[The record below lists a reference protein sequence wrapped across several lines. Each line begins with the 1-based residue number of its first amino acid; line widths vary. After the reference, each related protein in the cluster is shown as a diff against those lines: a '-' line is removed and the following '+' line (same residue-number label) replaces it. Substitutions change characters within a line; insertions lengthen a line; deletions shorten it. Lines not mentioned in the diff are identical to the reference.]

1 MFEDDGNGDLN
12 IFVHADAAHGGLGSG
27 KHDTITSIANNVTGD
42 YCIEIAIE
50 ATGEPTPD
58 HDTLLLVHSDTSDGS
73 TSFTD
78 SSPLGATITA
88 HGNVQH
94 DTAQTLGFGSSC
106 VLFDGTGDYLSVP
119 SNALYTLGTGS
130 FTIEA
135 RVRWSASPATEGIIT
150 NRPDGSAS
158 GIWAMNTN
166 ASSKFVFGTNSATL
180 ITGGT
185 TLAQDTNYH
194 LAVVRAGNQLS
205 LYVNGASD
213 ATVVAN
219 TTNFSTTAQLFAGTD
234 KGGAANFTGWLKEIR
249 VSKVARWDAP
259 FTPPAAVYP

>member
-1 MFEDDGNGDLN
+1 
-12 IFVHADAAHGGLGSG
+12 
-27 KHDTITSIANNVTGD
+27 
-42 YCIEIAIE
+42 
-50 ATGEPTPD
+50 
-58 HDTLLLVHSDTSDGS
+58 
-73 TSFTD
+73 
-78 SSPLGATITA
+78 
-88 HGNVQH
+88 
-94 DTAQTLGFGSSC
+94 
-106 VLFDGTGDYLSVP
+106 
-119 SNALYTLGTGS
+119 
-130 FTIEA
+130 
-135 RVRWSASPATEGIIT
+135 
-150 NRPDGSAS
+150 
-158 GIWAMNTN
+158 MNTN